1 MLEGIVAAYL
11 AKYLEKYILN
21 FNKENL
27 KFSLSSGDVALEN
40 LALRPDALIDLDL
53 PITVIGGFLGKLSLS
68 IPWKQLSSKPAV
80 IRFEKIY
87 LLAGPKVLSEF
98 DETEEKREQYTK
110 KKRVE
115 LAEMFV
121 AKNSKNKDKDKKE
134 KKEDDNSVS
143 NWMLTKIMDN
153 IQIFI
158 DKIHIRYEDTRADS
172 LHPFVMGI
180 TLEHLNAQTTNDQ
193 WVPSFIDTK
202 QKLIHKLVDLK
213 NFVVYW
219 DYDSEPLSFNSS
231 EEMGKKLEEMIYQSG
246 RTKPFHRYILEPI
259 YGELKVIVN
268 KSSAPDLKIP
278 KYTLNFCFEKKYFF
292 CIRRKSIS

>member
-134 KKEDDNSVS
+134 KK
-143 NWMLTKIMDN
+143 
-153 IQIFI
+153 
-158 DKIHIRYEDTRADS
+158 
-172 LHPFVMGI
+172 
-180 TLEHLNAQTTNDQ
+180 
-193 WVPSFIDTK
+193 
-202 QKLIHKLVDLK
+202 
-213 NFVVYW
+213 
-219 DYDSEPLSFNSS
+219 
-231 EEMGKKLEEMIYQSG
+231 
-246 RTKPFHRYILEPI
+246 
-259 YGELKVIVN
+259 
-268 KSSAPDLKIP
+268 
-278 KYTLNFCFEKKYFF
+278 
-292 CIRRKSIS
+292 RRR